1 MSLTFPPMNNQ
12 ATIPTTTANSNVL
25 VTLNSPST
33 ITTTAIASASGMVSI
48 YPGPTISVAT
58 KGQDTSFETRLTAME
73 NAIFKLGS
81 TFDKFISTNNP
92 TGRSRGENDKGYL
105 TDFSVNASQSEI
117 DQSSDEESNWGPPPQ
132 KKPSS
137 IVSNDVFDKD
147 INLLVPDAAKQD
159 QSGKVS
165 SAANGLAIF
174 EEINKEKMSEEELGP
189 AISSQLAEVA
199 MKYWS
204 EESKNPVVVTKILDG
219 LKIPANCSGICVP
232 ILNEA
237 VAKNRK
243 IMPFHKRADKRL
255 SDIQKG
261 LIFAASAVLKIADE
275 LILAQNEIRPPNLK
289 KVMGHTV
296 DSITLL
302 GRAHKQISAERKE
315 RLKPVLNE
323 DIRTLCDKETSDS
336 KYLFGENLLESMK
349 EAKESFRIS
358 NSLVNNYTSKLQKV
372 SYQSGSKRSF
382 GYTNGGAGARF
393 SASHSLNFQGRKR
406 NHQHRGQS
414 SASSNKY
421 ITSKKSHKY

>member
-25 VTLNSPST
+25 VTLTSPST

-58 KGQDTSFETRLTAME
+58 KGQDASFETKLTAME

-81 TFDKFISTNNP
+81 TFEKFISTNNP
-92 TGRSRGENDKGYL
+92 TGRSRGEN
-105 TDFSVNASQSEI
+105 ASQSEI
-117 DQSSDEESNWGPPPQ
+117 DQSSDEESNYGPPPQ

-237 VAKNRK
+237 VTKNRK
-243 IMPFHKRADKRL
+243 IIPFHKRADKRL

-261 LIFAASAVLKIADE
+261 LIFLLHQRSLK
-275 LILAQNEIRPPNLK
+275 
-289 KVMGHTV
+289 
-296 DSITLL
+296 
-302 GRAHKQISAERKE
+302 
-315 RLKPVLNE
+315 
-323 DIRTLCDKETSDS
+323 
-336 KYLFGENLLESMK
+336 
-349 EAKESFRIS
+349 
-358 NSLVNNYTSKLQKV
+358 
-372 SYQSGSKRSF
+372 
-382 GYTNGGAGARF
+382 
-393 SASHSLNFQGRKR
+393 
-406 NHQHRGQS
+406 
-414 SASSNKY
+414 
-421 ITSKKSHKY
+421 